1 MIQVPSCFAS
11 KRAHDI
17 EWSSMLVTED
27 LEQRLVCQ
35 RMESQAVSKCWGQ
48 KTKETVQGT
57 ERNWKFL
64 IKHWMIV
71 KDWNLI
77 LDLVNFVTFW
87 LNFWI
92 SFDSWKVR
100 RNDAVPQC
108 PPWPPP
114 FSGPELSTDET
125 SGTTVTIADNCINPD
140 PRDVSSSLPWDMQH
154 INAAPARIC
163 KKFGWKQRGSLQMQ
177 QILHSNLC
185 WKKQIHR
192 KHSSDCS
199 PDCRPVAPL
208 IGARPQVSPG

>member
-64 IKHWMIV
+64 IKHWMIM

-77 LDLVNFVTFW
+77 LDLVNFVAFW

-125 SGTTVTIADNCINPD
+125 SGTTVTNLLTIASIHQSGSTWHLCHHPC
-140 PRDVSSSLPWDMQH
+140 H
-154 INAAPARIC
+154 GIC
-163 KKFGWKQRGSLQMQ
+163 S
-177 QILHSNLC
+177 I
-185 WKKQIHR
+185 
-192 KHSSDCS
+192 
-199 PDCRPVAPL
+199 
-208 IGARPQVSPG
+208 